1 MFELIAGI
9 VLAGIV
15 LAGGSFYAGSRYGR
29 SAELQAIAIEL
40 LARKEYNTILTTL
53 RQDSSAALARL
64 RSWL

>member
-1 MFELIAGI
+1 MFELIAG
-9 VLAGIV
+9 LV

-53 RQDSSAALARL
+53 RQDSSAALAHL